1 MAGLKDVAARAGVS
15 VRTVSN
21 VVNDFP
27 LVAPETR
34 RRVQKALEELSYRPN
49 AAARRLRG
57 GRSGLI
63 GLVIPEI
70 DSPYFGELASLLVQ
84 EAQEH
89 SWTLLVDQ
97 TDGDPDRE
105 RRLLE
110 GMPGQMIDGLI
121 MSPWG
126 LSPAD
131 LRRRADA
138 VPLVLLGEQDAAG
151 LIDHVSVD
159 SVAASAEATRHLIDL
174 GRRRIAAIGVQP
186 HLANGTAR
194 QRVTGYRQALRDA
207 GAPHDPALEV
217 AVDALHRADGARA
230 MRWLLDEGHAPDAI
244 VCFSDQL
251 ALGAMR
257 VALERGLT
265 VPGDLAVCGFDDIED
280 GRYATPS
287 LTTVAPDKAEIAKRA
302 VACLADRLLK
312 PPVPGTNRLDRT
324 AASPAVPEPADPG
337 TGEPATPDPAGTAE
351 PAEPADPAVAPTRP
365 PARRIVTAHR
375 LVIRESTAG
384 RSAGS
389 VLSG

>member
-1 MAGLKDVAARAGVS
+1 MGASLKDVAARAGVS

-34 RRVQKALEELSYRPN
+34 RRVLRALEELQYRPN
-49 AAARRLRG
+49 AAARQLRG

-70 DSPYFGELASLLVQ
+70 DSPYFGELASLLVR

-89 SWTLLVDQ
+89 AWTLLVDQ
-97 TDGDPDRE
+97 TDGDPERE
-105 RRLLE
+105 RLLLE
-110 GMPGQMIDGLI
+110 GMRGQVVDALI

-159 SVAASAEATRHLIDL
+159 SVAATAEATRHLIGL

-186 HLANGTAR
+186 HLANGTAE
-194 QRVTGYRQALRDA
+194 QRVTGYRQALRAA
-207 GAPHDPALEV
+207 GTPHDPALEV
-217 AVDALHRADGARA
+217 PVTTLHRADGARA
-230 MRWLLDEGHAPDAI
+230 MRRLLDEGHAPDAV

-251 ALGAMR
+251 ALGALR
-257 VALERGLT
+257 AALDHGLA
-265 VPGDLAVCGFDDIED
+265 VPRDLAVCGFDDIED
-280 GRYATPS
+280 GRYANPS
-287 LTTVAPDKAEIAKRA
+287 LTTVSPDKTEIARQA
-302 VACLADRLLK
+302 LSCLADRLGR
-312 PPVPGTNRLDRT
+312 PGRPGN
-324 AASPAVPEPADPG
+324 SPARGRRAAVPAG
-337 TGEPATPDPAGTAE
+337 TPDPATTPAGTGGTA
-351 PAEPADPAVAPTRP
+351 ASA
-365 PARRIVTAHR
+365 ARRIVVAHR

-384 RSAGS
+384 R
-389 VLSG
+389 LR

>member
-1 MAGLKDVAARAGVS
+1 MAGLKEVAARAGVS

-34 RRVQKALEELSYRPN
+34 RRVLEALEELQYRPN

-57 GRSGLI
+57 GRSGLV

-138 VPLVLLGEQDAAG
+138 VPMVLLGEQDAAG

-159 SVAASAEATRHLIDL
+159 SVAASAEATGHLIGL

-194 QRVTGYRQALRDA
+194 QRVAGYRRALRDA

-217 AVDALHRADGARA
+217 PVDALHRADGARA
-230 MRWLLDEGHAPDAI
+230 MGRLLDEGHAPDAV

-251 ALGAMR
+251 ALGALR

-287 LTTVAPDKAEIAKRA
+287 LTTVAPDKAEIARQA
-302 VACLADRLLK
+302 VSCLADRLRR
-312 PPVPGTNRLDRT
+312 PAPGAPRT
-324 AASPAVPEPADPG
+324 APEAAP
-337 TGEPATPDPAGTAE
+337 PAGL
-351 PAEPADPAVAPTRP
+351 P
-365 PARRIVTAHR
+365 PARRIVTPHR

-384 RSAGS
+384 RSR
-389 VLSG
+389 